1 MGVCG
6 LPLGL
11 FEGVVLSLE
20 GLHSLL
26 EGFHTLEDLHVL
38 LHHFFELRF
47 FLLVSLLDREKVVG
61 LEALGTD
68 L

>member
-11 FEGVVLSLE
+11 FEGVVLSFE

-26 EGFHTLEDLHVL
+26 EGFHALEDLHVL

-47 FLLVSLLDREKVVG
+47 FLLVSLLDREEVVG
-61 LEALGTD
+61 LETLGAN